1 MVALPG
7 YPRLSAWTQH
17 EMLDRRNLTMARRID
32 ELASSR
38 RLLVAVGALHLAGP
52 QGLVKLLRQR
62 GYQVSPAPRA
72 P

>member
-1 MVALPG
+1 
-7 YPRLSAWTQH
+7 
-17 EMLDRRNLTMARRID
+17 MLDRRNQAMARRID
-32 ELASSR
+32 EMAASR

-62 GYQVSPAPRA
+62 GYQVTVAPRA